1 MSQTINW
8 RITITGDQD
17 VVEKITQLSSATN
30 NELCQK
36 IAITLQESLGLTSL
50 TDITVRRTE
59 EQPSQ
64 PEPEDNYDASDSLV
78 RLITSD
84 FEGTLY
90 PFALALGGLVE
101 AYIKELQQA
110 GKLDSHLHTLDT
122 EMHQMM
128 TEIARHYARTGR
140 WQQSD

>member
-17 VVEKITQLSSATN
+17 VIEKINQLSPAIN
-30 NELCQK
+30 DELCQK
-36 IAITLQESLGLTSL
+36 IAIVLQETLGLTNL
-50 TDITVRRTE
+50 TDVMVSPIE
-59 EQPSQ
+59 EQPAQ

-90 PFALALGGLVE
+90 PFALALGGRVE
-101 AYIKELQQA
+101 AYIKEVQQT
-110 GKLDSHLHTLDT
+110 GNFDSHLQRLDT

-128 TEIARHYARTGR
+128 TEVARHYARTGQ
-140 WQQSD
+140 WQQFD